1 MKDKRIVKSVT
12 VILAIVFTVLVTMCI
27 ADYRRTLYTFEKP
40 IFAQVVNGADD
51 GGSGS
56 YVGIGYSIDIKGN
69 FMPEDEFK
77 GVTHASFYVFGKK
90 IHSTIRD

>member
-1 MKDKRIVKSVT
+1 MPSV
-12 VILAIVFTVLVTMCI
+12 FCI
-27 ADYRRTLYTFEKP
+27 NPNSIWIFFLIKP